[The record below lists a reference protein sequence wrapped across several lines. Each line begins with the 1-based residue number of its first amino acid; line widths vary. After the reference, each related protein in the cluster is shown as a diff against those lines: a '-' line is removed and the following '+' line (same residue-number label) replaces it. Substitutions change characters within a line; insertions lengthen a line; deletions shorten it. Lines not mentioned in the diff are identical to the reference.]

1 MRDLSIAVLIPC
13 LNEAQSIANVIT
25 DIQTHVPSAQI
36 VVIDNGSTDAT
47 IDIATAHQ
55 ALVIQE
61 SQQGKGAAMRRAF
74 AMIDADVFAVVDGD
88 ATYQISKLPEMIGL
102 LQSQLVDM
110 VIGVRIETSNAAYPA
125 GHKFGN
131 KFFNT
136 LLRTFFQ
143 GEFSDIFTGYRVM
156 TRRFVKSFPAMSNGF
171 QIETELSI
179 HALMQKI
186 PCLEIATEYSQR
198 EIGSESKLHTYRDG
212 LRIFFTLVELIRS
225 NKPLIFYGA
234 LAAAFAVASL
244 LLGTELL
251 LHFLQTGLVPRLPT
265 AVLAA
270 GLGIV
275 AATIGFAGVILHS
288 TVKYQTETKRLLY
301 LALSRFRQE

>member
-1 MRDLSIAVLIPC
+1 M
-13 LNEAQSIANVIT
+13 
-25 DIQTHVPSAQI
+25 
-36 VVIDNGSTDAT
+36 
-47 IDIATAHQ
+47 
-55 ALVIQE
+55 
-61 SQQGKGAAMRRAF
+61 
-74 AMIDADVFAVVDGD
+74 
-88 ATYQISKLPEMIGL
+88 
-102 LQSQLVDM
+102 
-110 VIGVRIETSNAAYPA
+110 
-125 GHKFGN
+125 
-131 KFFNT
+131 
-136 LLRTFFQ
+136 
-143 GEFSDIFTGYRVM
+143 
-156 TRRFVKSFPAMSNGF
+156 
-171 QIETELSI
+171 
-179 HALMQKI
+179 
-186 PCLEIATEYSQR
+186 
-198 EIGSESKLHTYRDG
+198 
-212 LRIFFTLVELIRS
+212 LVELIRS